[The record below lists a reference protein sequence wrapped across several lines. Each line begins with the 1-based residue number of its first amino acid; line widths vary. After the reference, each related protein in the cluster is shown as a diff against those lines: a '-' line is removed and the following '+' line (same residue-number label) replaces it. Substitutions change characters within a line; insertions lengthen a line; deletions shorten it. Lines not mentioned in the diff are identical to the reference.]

1 MRILSSTLITL
12 AIASLPGFAA
22 ITRTAS
28 GEQPAARN
36 SPPQSAFVTPVEGP
50 SNFHRLGLDFD
61 ASSMGRTGLWGP
73 APDSY
78 EGPPE
83 DFVYYQGITGVVLL
97 TGADLYRLQCR
108 SCHQA
113 DGNGVPPE
121 IPAIMGPV
129 QATSA
134 ALLENRMKERGR
146 PISAAFARELA
157 SGSEK
162 DLLDRLKNG
171 GQKMPSFKDLTAGEI
186 HALVGYLD
194 VLASVPGSAKPATVL
209 EPDARVGELLVKGT
223 CHICHDATGTWPD
236 PEEIL
241 QGSIPPIAGFTT
253 KKTMP
258 DFIWKVRRGAPVVM
272 GSLHL
277 AYRGRMPVFDYL
289 TDHEV
294 GLAYLYLINHPP
306 ENEAELRAA
315 EVRRGDPPKTK
326 RKATRINDR

>member
-1 MRILSSTLITL
+1 MRSLFSARI
-12 AIASLPGFAA
+12 AIALVSLPGFAA
-22 ITRTAS
+22 ITQTAS
-28 GEQPAARN
+28 REKPAARTP
-36 SPPQSAFVTPVEGP
+36 PPQSAFVTPVEGP
-50 SNFHRLGLDFD
+50 SNFNRLGLDFD
-61 ASSMGRTGLWGP
+61 SSSMGRTGLWGP
-73 APDSY
+73 PPSSY

-83 DFVYYQGITGVVLL
+83 DFVYYQGIAGVVPL

-134 ALLENRMKERGR
+134 PLLERRMKERGR

-171 GQKMPSFKDLTAGEI
+171 GQKMPSFKDLTGGEI

-194 VLASVPGSAKPATVL
+194 VLAGVPGSAKPATVS
-209 EPDARVGELLVKGT
+209 EPAARVGEILVKGT

-241 QGSIPPIAGFTT
+241 QGSIPPISGFTK
-253 KKTMP
+253 KKTMT
-258 DFIWKVRRGAPVVM
+258 DFIWKVRHGAPIVM
-272 GSLHL
+272 GSLQL

-294 GLAYLYLINHPP
+294 ASAYIYLINHPP
-306 ENEAELRAA
+306 QTEAEPRAT
-315 EVRRGDPPKTK
+315 ELNRGDPQKTK
-326 RKATRINDR
+326 RKATRISDR